1 MMFAQTHDEL
11 IAQMKCCEQAPG
23 LNMLQHGQLVH
34 DEYKKLITALNAND
48 IQYAVLAPLYE
59 RFKRS
64 LPPAEVLER
73 YHVYHDCGKHLAL
86 IIGEDGKRRY
96 PNHAEI
102 SAKQFSIIFP
112 DDGFSAQ
119 LIRMDMDFH
128 IMRGEDLEKLC
139 RSPFAPILYFTAWAE
154 INANAEM
161 FGGKESES
169 YKIKR
174 SRLIQ
179 AGKKLL
185 NA

>member
-1 MMFAQTHDEL
+1 MNYAQSLSTLVDAMES
-11 IAQMKCCEQAPG
+11 CEQAPG

-34 DEYKKLITALNAND
+34 EEYKKLIATQD
-48 IQYAVLAPLYE
+48 IECAELKQLFA
-59 RFKRS
+59 RFGSR

-73 YHVYHDCGKHLAL
+73 YHVYHDCGKHLTL
-86 IIGEDGKRRY
+86 TIEDGKRRF

-102 SAKQFSIIFP
+102 SSKQYLTIFP
-112 DDGFSAQ
+112 EDCFTGQ

-128 IMRGEDLEKLC
+128 ILRGDDLLKLC
-139 RSPFAPILYFTAWAE
+139 RSPFASILYFTAWAE
-154 INANAEM
+154 INANAGM

-185 NA
+185 NT

>member
-1 MMFAQTHDEL
+1 
-11 IAQMKCCEQAPG
+11 
-23 LNMLQHGQLVH
+23 MLQHGQLVH
-34 DEYKKLITALNAND
+34 EEYKKLISALNAND
-48 IQYAVLAPLYE
+48 IEYAELAQLYA
-59 RFKRS
+59 RIASK

-73 YHVYHDCGKHLAL
+73 YHVYHDCGKHIAL
-86 IIGEDGKRRY
+86 TIGEDGKRRY

-102 SAKQFSIIFP
+102 SAQQFSILFP
-112 DDGFSAQ
+112 EDGFTTQ

-128 IMRGEDLEKLC
+128 TLRGDDLIKLC

-161 FGGKESES
+161 FGGKQSES

-179 AGKKLL
+179 AGKKFL
-185 NA
+185 NS

>member
-1 MMFAQTHDEL
+1 MQ
-11 IAQMKCCEQAPG
+11 CCEQAPG

-34 DEYKKLITALNAND
+34 EKYKELIAKLDAND
-48 IQYAVLAPLYE
+48 IEYAELHALYA
-59 RFKRS
+59 RYGRS
-64 LPPAEVLER
+64 LPPSAVLES
-73 YHVYHDCGKHLAL
+73 YHVYHDCGKHLTL
-86 IIGEDGKRRY
+86 TIGEDGKRRY
-96 PNHAEI
+96 PNHHEA
-102 SAKQFSIIFP
+102 SARQYSHIFP
-112 DDGFSAQ
+112 EDGFTTT

-128 IMRGEDLEKLC
+128 ILRGDDLLRLC
-139 RSPFAPILYFTAWAE
+139 RSPFAPILCFTAWAE

-185 NA
+185 NT